1 MVGGLNKNVGH
12 HVWSTAEIKKK
23 KHWLKRPRTVPP
35 KKRSLDQ
42 NKNDSKSYIWNSFFE
57 NIHLHPHVS
66 VDIIKL
72 FLVSDFLA
80 ESLKDRSFYNTVS
93 LKNTSLILRTSTHLT
108 LKVLCSRNTANN
120 LSHFTNVRAN
130 LFLVGVRKNICTAR
144 FLDTQELH
152 L

>member
-1 MVGGLNKNVGH
+1 MLATMFCRRWKL
-12 HVWSTAEIKKK
+12 KKK
-23 KHWLKRPRTVPP
+23 KTLAKTPQNSPR

-80 ESLKDRSFYNTVS
+80 ESFKDHSFYNTVS
-93 LKNTSLILRTSTHLT
+93 LKNTSLILRISTHLT
-108 LKVLCSRNTANN
+108 LKVLCSRNTARN

-130 LFLVGVRKNICTAR
+130 QFLVGVRQTICTAR